1 MSACADWDPVPEG
14 VGRLFRFRRLP
25 LLQAIE
31 QAWLVLPQLVRL
43 HPVQPS
49 DQLVDPFLQLGVPL
63 PFRLM
68 RGKQATHQFLQDAHI
83 LGKVCDGLGW

>member
-1 MSACADWDPVPEG
+1 MAVN
-14 VGRLFRFRRLP
+14 RFRFRRGWGRLVRCRWLALFQP
-25 LLQAIE
+25 IE
-31 QAWLVLPQLVRL
+31 EARLVLPQLVRL
-43 HPVQPS
+43 HPVQPA